1 MMIPSLDLVFHSSF
15 NLTITLKSA
24 PSGALFFMDFI
35 SPPDKDNII
44 WRIKKSDST
53 HVYMILESSGDHTWI
68 EIEYL
73 VKYPWY
79 SSLLD
84 WLSG

>member
-1 MMIPSLDLVFHSSF
+1 
-15 NLTITLKSA
+15 
-24 PSGALFFMDFI
+24 MDFI
-35 SPPDKDNII
+35 TPPDKDNII